1 MSQSL
6 QMCLNVLTG
15 TPTAEPQS
23 HHWSMQIAHILKP
36 PSLQVQHITAVHHP
50 TPPPPRDAIP
60 SLQEW
65 WNGAETHGTLPVAQG
80 TQTSAHLR
88 MLCM

>member
-23 HHWSMQIAHILKP
+23 HPWSTQITHILKP
-36 PSLQVQHITAVHHP
+36 PSVQVQHITPEHHHP
-50 TPPPPRDAIP
+50 PTMDAIP

-65 WNGAETHGTLPVAQG
+65 RNGAETHGTLPAAQG
-80 TQTSAHLR
+80 TKTFAHLR
-88 MLCM
+88 MFCT